1 MDSNGLGQESSGEET
16 STLSA
21 STPERMRDY
30 AYFSPIGEP
39 IHGKDIEEDDKYSE
53 KEERHAFRRRQTYIA
68 DEDQRELQRIATAIS
83 MNRPSTTRAE
93 QSFRTLSTAANIPL
107 DDPELDPNGPSFSL
121 TKWVRVFMSKLRDE
135 GHNTAQSTG
144 VVFKNVNVSGSGSAL
159 QLQPT
164 ITSMLSAPLRL
175 GELFSFGKKDHK
187 QILRNFSGHINAGE
201 MLIVLG
207 RPGSGCST
215 LLKTLTG
222 QLHGLELQKDSL
234 IHFDGIPQSKII
246 KEFKGETTY
255 NQEVRY
261 IRSPYHALD

>member
-1 MDSNGLGQESSGEET
+1 MATENIDSNGLSQDSSGEET
-16 STLSA
+16 STLNA
-21 STPERMRDY
+21 SMPGRLRDY

-39 IHGKDIEEDDKYSE
+39 VNGKDIDEDDKYSE
-53 KEERHAFRRRQTYIA
+53 KEERHAFTRRPTYIA
-68 DEDQRELQRIATAIS
+68 EDDQRELQRIATAIS
-83 MNRPSTTRAE
+83 RNRPSTTRAE
-93 QSFRTLSTAANIPL
+93 ESFRTLSSVANIPL

-121 TKWVRVFMSKLRDE
+121 TKWIRVFMSQLRDE
-135 GHNTAQSTG
+135 GHNTQSTG

-164 ITSMLSAPLRL
+164 VSSMLLTPLRL
-175 GELFSFGKKDHK
+175 GELFSFGKKEHK
-187 QILRNFSGHINAGE
+187 QILQNFSGHMNAGE

-255 NQEVRY
+255 NQEVRH
-261 IRSPYHALD
+261 I